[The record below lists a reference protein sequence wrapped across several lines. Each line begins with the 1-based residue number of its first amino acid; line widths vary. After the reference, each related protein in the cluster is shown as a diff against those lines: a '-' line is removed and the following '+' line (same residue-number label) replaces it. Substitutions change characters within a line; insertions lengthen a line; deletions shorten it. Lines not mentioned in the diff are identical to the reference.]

1 MSKFNKQDT
10 VKLVRCPT
18 KFMQAERRNIGKQG
32 TITDIIRE
40 GGLVYYE
47 VSFSNGTCDHVEAA
61 GMQILQ
67 RCTRK
72 STKRETLE

>member
-10 VKLVRCPT
+10 VKLVRCND
-18 KFMQAERRNIGKQG
+18 KFMQAERRNIGKNG

-40 GGLVYYE
+40 GGLTYYE
-47 VSFSNGTCDHVEAA
+47 VSLSNGTCDHVEAA
-61 GMQILQ
+61 GLQIVR

-72 STKRETLE
+72 STKREELV